1 MTNGG
6 EKHEQRRPA
15 SSPSNTGS
23 ADADANLEATENGTD
38 ASNAAAGDE
47 QNPPQPSRPTIRF
60 ALSTSTRHI
69 PSLHD
74 LDEDVLQALYY
85 DEDENGDMLL
95 DVVRN
100 ITAMRRHLQEQQQ
113 PQNPQQQGNNN
124 GLNIGALDANP
135 PVDGEEEG
143 EEMQEEY
150 CFRGLEHMR
159 DNTVMQMRQQA
170 RDQVIDNVLEEQ
182 ERQRANED
190 DGVAPLSPE
199 RLAAVSRASS
209 TSARNRG
216 IIMGIL
222 DEAAVR
228 RDRDADGEEEEEE
241 GPSQQGQPRQEGTG
255 DADNPDNNTNN
266 RRDEDEE
273 DGGGGGNGRETL
285 CSLLETA
292 GKMNLE

>member
-1 MTNGG
+1 
-6 EKHEQRRPA
+6 
-15 SSPSNTGS
+15 
-23 ADADANLEATENGTD
+23 
-38 ASNAAAGDE
+38 
-47 QNPPQPSRPTIRF
+47 
-60 ALSTSTRHI
+60 
-69 PSLHD
+69 
-74 LDEDVLQALYY
+74 
-85 DEDENGDMLL
+85 
-95 DVVRN
+95 
-100 ITAMRRHLQEQQQ
+100 
-113 PQNPQQQGNNN
+113 
-124 GLNIGALDANP
+124 
-135 PVDGEEEG
+135 
-143 EEMQEEY
+143 
-150 CFRGLEHMR
+150 MR

-241 GPSQQGQPRQEGTG
+241 GPSQQGQPRQEGAG

-273 DGGGGGNGRETL
+273 DGGDGGGGGNGRETL